1 MNIEIHPQV
10 TQNEGTRRMVD
21 FLSDFEAEYQ
31 NVTLP
36 R

>member
-1 MNIEIHPQV
+1 MNTKIHPQV

-31 NVTLP
+31 SVPLP